1 MDASTLQKLLN
12 SLRSSDAFSN
22 ISTTQSLGTLN
33 SQELPGPTNLPED
46 TEHPLLPALMPSSE
60 SFAVSSQITALLSQL
75 GPRRPLPETPQ
86 EQPTLKPLVEE
97 VTEPPFSEPPVPFQ
111 EQPPPDLKSMGYAES
126 LSRIEPLL
134 RNSVASSILRKL
146 QDDQKDVETK
156 LWGRRQ
162 AVMTEHEKRV
172 QAARQQARIVTGV
185 DSLEPR
191 ETQRLNQQ
199 LKKALDGFDRE
210 VALPAWDAL
219 LKRQQEALEN
229 LGVPSM
235 FVTSDVTERSR
246 QQRLIRV
253 IEDDSTV
260 LAHVMKT
267 LNDRYDY
274 GLELFLLS
282 IDEGITGYR
291 DDSLETVKRNQ
302 QQYNLPLKILSYDEL
317 YGWTMD
323 AIVAKIGKKNN

>member
-1 MDASTLQKLLN
+1 M
-12 SLRSSDAFSN
+12 
-22 ISTTQSLGTLN
+22 
-33 SQELPGPTNLPED
+33 
-46 TEHPLLPALMPSSE
+46 
-60 SFAVSSQITALLSQL
+60 
-75 GPRRPLPETPQ
+75 
-86 EQPTLKPLVEE
+86 
-97 VTEPPFSEPPVPFQ
+97 
-111 EQPPPDLKSMGYAES
+111 
-126 LSRIEPLL
+126 
-134 RNSVASSILRKL
+134 L